1 MANVTTDFNVN
12 PYYDDFDEDK
22 GFLRVLF
29 RPGFAVQG
37 RELTQLQ
44 TILQNQVAR
53 FGDHMFKDGSKVLG
67 GEVTLDTEVQF
78 LKLSSSDTAS
88 TFASGIIND
97 TSSTVGA
104 GTTRAQVISAIN
116 SVGSDAPTLIL
127 KYLSGTAFSAGST
140 VYLEGTT
147 TTATVAATS
156 ATGNASIV
164 SINRG
169 VYFTGGFFTLVLPQ
183 TLVLEKYNNTP
194 TYRIGL
200 TTTEA
205 IIDSA
210 SDTSLL
216 DPASGTTNANAPG
229 ANRFKV
235 TLTLAKKETS
245 STDPVAANADANFI
259 ELMRVE
265 SGVPTKHVKYPIY
278 GEIEKTLARRTFDES
293 GDYTIK
299 PFPIQVIDHQGA
311 TGTTLA
317 SSDTTITG
325 VLTDFENDFA
335 VGDNIRLSSGTATAN
350 VTSITN

>member
-1 MANVTTDFNVN
+1 M
-12 PYYDDFDEDK
+12 
-22 GFLRVLF
+22 L
-29 RPGFAVQG
+29 
-37 RELTQLQ
+37 
-44 TILQNQVAR
+44 
-53 FGDHMFKDGSKVLG
+53 H
-67 GEVTLDTEVQF
+67 
-78 LKLSSSDTAS
+78 
-88 TFASGIIND
+88 GIIND

-127 KYLSGTAFSAGST
+127 KYLSGTAFSAAST

-147 TTATVAATS
+147 TCNHNATS
-156 ATGNASIV
+156 ATGDASIV

-216 DPASGTTNANAPG
+216 DPSSGTTNANAPG

-245 STDPVAANADANFI
+245 STDPVVADANF
-259 ELMRVE
+259 
-265 SGVPTKHVKYPIY
+265 T
-278 GEIEKTLARRTFDES
+278 
-293 GDYTIK
+293 
-299 PFPIQVIDHQGA
+299 
-311 TGTTLA
+311 
-317 SSDTTITG
+317 
-325 VLTDFENDFA
+325 
-335 VGDNIRLSSGTATAN
+335 
-350 VTSITN
+350 